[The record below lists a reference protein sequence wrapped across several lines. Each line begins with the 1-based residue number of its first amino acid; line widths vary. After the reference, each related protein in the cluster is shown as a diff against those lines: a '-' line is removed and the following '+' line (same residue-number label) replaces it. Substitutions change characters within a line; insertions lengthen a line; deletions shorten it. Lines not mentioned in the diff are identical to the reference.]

1 MAKIEYDT
9 LPPESIV
16 DIQIS
21 GVFYKGLVDLLTAL
35 GESVP
40 IEDFKKVLEK
50 LKTNEPAEDIFE
62 MNVRI
67 LMSLIYEI
75 ESKAKAQNKTKKAN
89 IEVPDEAPT
98 TDS

>member
-9 LPPESIV
+9 IPPENII

-40 IEDFKKVLEK
+40 IEDFKKTLEK
-50 LKTNEPAEDIFE
+50 LKDNGAAEDIFE
-62 MNVRI
+62 LNVRV
-67 LMSLIYEI
+67 LVSLIYEI
-75 ESKAKAQNKTKKAN
+75 EAKAKAQNKTKKATM
-89 IEVPDEAPT
+89 EVPDEAPV
-98 TDS
+98 SGS